1 MTSKHG
7 LVLKAGAGGRSSTPV
22 VQITDDASRLAEI
35 ERLVHATIPLIQWR
49 TTYEIIQADRREW
62 IADLDNLAHP
72 DYDARRERVAA
83 LDAAIAEVEETIRKN
98 SKAVRVQAIRLSQGI
113 RDRLLDDYGLDY
125 SQTTGD
131 SVDDLRVQWSQVV
144 ERVGGEC
151 PF

>member
-7 LVLKAGAGGRSSTPV
+7 LVLKVGAGGRSSTPV
-22 VQITDDASRLAEI
+22 VKITGDASRLAEI
-35 ERLVHATIPLIQWR
+35 ERQVHATIPLIQWR
-49 TTYEIIQADRREW
+49 TTYEMRKEWLAD
-62 IADLDNLAHP
+62 IDNLSHP
-72 DYDARRERVAA
+72 KYDARREQVAA

-98 SKAVRVQAIRLSQGI
+98 SKAARVQAIRLSQGI